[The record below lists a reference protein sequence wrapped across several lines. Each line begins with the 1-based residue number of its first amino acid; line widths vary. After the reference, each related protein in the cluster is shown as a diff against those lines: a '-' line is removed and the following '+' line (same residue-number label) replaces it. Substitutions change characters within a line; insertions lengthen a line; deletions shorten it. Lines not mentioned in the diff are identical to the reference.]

1 MVVGKQDREK
11 FLACE
16 CGHVKALHIASTRP
30 PHCAE
35 CDCERWVQSTKRED
49 TAVEKEC
56 EQLYAFMDRAGT
68 PPKEKVLA
76 LLHMFEIVTPYVGN
90 VPIDSLMISQFLGL
104 PNELVES
111 MLTDLKNE
119 GLIDQL
125 ENK

>member
-1 MVVGKQDREK
+1 MVGEQDQEM

-35 CDCERWVQSTKRED
+35 CSCKRWVRSTKPED
-49 TAVEKEC
+49 TAVEEEC

-90 VPIDSLMISQFLGL
+90 VPIGSSIISQFLGL

-111 MLTDLKNE
+111 MLTDLKDE
-119 GLIDQL
+119 GLIVQL